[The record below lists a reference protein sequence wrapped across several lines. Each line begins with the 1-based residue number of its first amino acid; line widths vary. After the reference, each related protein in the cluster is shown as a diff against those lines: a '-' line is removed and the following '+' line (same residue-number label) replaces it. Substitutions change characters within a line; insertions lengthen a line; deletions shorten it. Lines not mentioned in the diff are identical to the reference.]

1 MITLD
6 HLVTYL
12 DSYMGRSDA
21 VALIDPNMANGLQVR
36 GRPDVNVIVTGVS
49 ASLRFFE
56 VAVSL
61 GADAVIVHHALNM
74 PANIHFDEIFSRR
87 LRYLFEQGL
96 SLIGYHYL
104 LDSHPEVGNNAQ
116 IIKQLGGSP
125 IESYPAEGW
134 GWVGDFGDGADRDDM
149 LARCAALF
157 GQAGTQYPFGPNRVK
172 KAVALSG
179 SGAPR
184 PAEMEWL
191 MRNGVDLFI
200 TGEPREWCREM
211 FREAGISL
219 VAAGHYAT
227 ERVGLQAL
235 TTVLGREL
243 DVAVQFLD
251 LPNPV

>member
-6 HLVTYL
+6 RLITYL
-12 DSYMGRSDA
+12 DSTMGRTDA
-21 VALIDPNMANGLQVR
+21 VARIDPAMANGLQVR
-36 GRPDVNVIVTGVS
+36 GRSDVNMIVTGVS

-56 VAVSL
+56 EAVAL
-61 GADAVIVHHALNM
+61 GADAVVVHHALNM
-74 PANIHFDEIFSRR
+74 PAGIHFDEIFSRR
-87 LRYLFEQGL
+87 LRYLFEHGL

-116 IIKQLGGSP
+116 IIKRLGGTP
-125 IESYPAEGW
+125 TGPYPAEGW
-134 GWVGDFGDGADRDDM
+134 GWVGDLGEEAERDD
-149 LARCAALF
+149 LLGRCAALF
-157 GQAGTQYPFGPNRVK
+157 GQVGTQYPFGPRHVRK
-172 KAVALSG
+172 IVALSG

-191 MRNGVDLFI
+191 MRNRVDLFI

-227 ERVGLQAL
+227 ERLGVQAI
-235 TTVLGREL
+235 TAVLGREL

-251 LPNPV
+251 LPNPT